1 MTFGW
6 WLGNLNKLNSDHR
19 IIAILLTLSA
29 VGLLLEMIP
38 TFLAIA
44 SAVTGW
50 SPVIMITFIPAKRHL
65 KRKTF
70 EL

>member
-1 MTFGW
+1 MNEKMAKLFLIVIIRDDI

-44 SAVTGW
+44 SAVTG
-50 SPVIMITFIPAKRHL
+50 
-65 KRKTF
+65 
-70 EL
+70 